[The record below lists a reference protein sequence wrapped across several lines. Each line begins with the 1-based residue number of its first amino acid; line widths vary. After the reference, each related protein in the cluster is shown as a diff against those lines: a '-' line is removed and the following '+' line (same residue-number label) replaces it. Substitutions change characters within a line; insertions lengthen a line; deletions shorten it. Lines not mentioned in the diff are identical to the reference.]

1 MAKAPTVR
9 QLRAECKA
17 RGLKRYSK
25 LRKAQLMELLALNAQ
40 ERILPPKI

>member
-1 MAKAPTVR
+1 MAKSPTVR

-25 LRKAQLMELLALNAQ
+25 LKKADLLALLAQ
-40 ERILPPKI
+40 QQPF